1 MTRKG
6 IPQLQEALIRMAL
19 SEPYINTA
27 YPSSFHQL
35 ESLISSQRDLFTP
48 PVMTKSEFMSWAA
61 SCGVAIDEF
70 DR

>member
-6 IPQLQEALIRMAL
+6 IPQLQETLIRMAL
-19 SEPYINTA
+19 SEPYINSA

-35 ESLISSQRDLFTP
+35 ESLITSQRDLYTP
-48 PVMTKSEFMSWAA
+48 PVVSKAEFVSWAA
-61 SCGVAIDEF
+61 SCGIAADEF